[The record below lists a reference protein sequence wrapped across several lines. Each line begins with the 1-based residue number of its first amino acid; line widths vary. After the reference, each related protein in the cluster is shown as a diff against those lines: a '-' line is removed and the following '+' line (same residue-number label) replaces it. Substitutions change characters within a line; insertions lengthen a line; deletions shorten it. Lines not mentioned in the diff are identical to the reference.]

1 MTTKNRPVKGIVWQN
16 ASAVFLAR
24 AIGWEG
30 LALQRS
36 GVASITY
43 TVFQKID
50 DVWTPVTGHIAVSLT
65 VNDVLSD
72 TLETDD
78 DRWTRDSIG
87 FNFKHLLDTTV
98 NQAFATADAKYM
110 VVYSVTPTGDP
121 PVKIVFELDC
131 RAA

>member
-16 ASAVFLAR
+16 GSAVFLAR
-24 AIGWEG
+24 AIGWDG
-30 LALQRS
+30 VALHRS
-36 GVASITY
+36 DVASISY
-43 TVFQKID
+43 TVFEKIA
-50 DVWTPVTGHIAVSLT
+50 DVWTPVTGHTAVSLT

-72 TLETDD
+72 TLETTD

-87 FNFKHLLDTTV
+87 YNFEHLLDTTV
-98 NQAFATADAKYM
+98 NQAFATAEAKYL

-121 PVKIVFELDC
+121 RVKIVFELDC